1 MKNNAHINATL
12 EAVLGVMDARAYV
25 NIFRQLKDGKEELLR
40 SNKIY
45 NIISDQEFFGAYNV
59 CEAKVIGLSVTF
71 GATSILIEEA

>member
-12 EAVLGVMDARAYV
+12 EAVLGVMDARASV

-59 CEAKVIGLSVTF
+59 CEAKVIGLSVSL
-71 GATSILIEEA
+71 GVTSILIEEA

>member
-12 EAVLGVMDARAYV
+12 ESLLGSMDARAYV

-59 CEAKVIGLSVTF
+59 CEAKVIGLTIAF
-71 GATSILIEEA
+71 GVASILIEEA